1 VTAVSHNK
9 SGFSFKVQEGKEE
22 NMAKEGRK
30 EINKEANT

>member
-22 NMAKEGRK
+22 EMAKEGRK
-30 EINKEANT
+30 KGKKEANT